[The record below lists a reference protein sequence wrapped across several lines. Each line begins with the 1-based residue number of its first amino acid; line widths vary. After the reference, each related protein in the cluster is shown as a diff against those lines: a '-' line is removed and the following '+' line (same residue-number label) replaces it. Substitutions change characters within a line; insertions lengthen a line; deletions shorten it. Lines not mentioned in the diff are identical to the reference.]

1 MNDITVDAPDGAEW
15 LQNKAMLTWNIY
27 RWTSITLDLV
37 TIPICFVSLCI
48 VICCRKRND
57 AVLISIPILF
67 MTSSTFELL

>member
-1 MNDITVDAPDGAEW
+1 MPDGSEH
-15 LQNKAMLTWNIY
+15 LQNKAELTWEIY

-48 VICCRKRND
+48 VICLRKRSD

-67 MTSSTFELL
+67 MTSCTFELL